1 MGGNNQRR
9 ARGRETKRD
18 LGVSLIEVVVITPI
32 IIFVLLGAIEASFF
46 VFQNFDVRN
55 AAREAGRLAAT
66 NEGSSDDI
74 AEAVCE
80 AMYFRDSTAVILS
93 GDRAG
98 PGENLEAVVTRQ
110 AQTLTGFVYLVLD
123 PPIDI
128 VSRATPNVE
137 SAPAVWVDGTF
148 QCNPIVTAASD
159 QTFASMAER

>member
-1 MGGNNQRR
+1 MGGDNLRR
-9 ARGRETKRD
+9 ARRRGTRRD
-18 LGVSLIEVVVITPI
+18 LGVSLLEIAVITPI
-32 IIFVLLGAIEASFF
+32 IIFLLLGAIEASFF
-46 VFQNFDVRN
+46 AFQHLDVSN
-55 AAREAGRLAAT
+55 AAREAGHLAAT

-80 AMYFRDSTAVILS
+80 AMYFRDSTAIILS

-98 PGENLEAVVTRQ
+98 PGENLEAVVTKQ

-128 VSRATPNVE
+128 ESRSTPKVE

-148 QCNPIVTAASD
+148 QCNPIVTAASN
-159 QTFASMAER
+159 